1 METYPKSVVRRFNRD
16 VIERGDAAA
25 FAALMAEDFINHS
38 APPGAPKGPEGMW
51 ATFETVLR
59 PAISDLRVE
68 IADQIAEGD
77 RVTTRK
83 AITGRLTGPLM
94 GVAPTG
100 APIRIEVIDIVRIR
114 DGRYAEHWGINSLP
128 AVLASLRAVQG

>member
-1 METYPKSVVRRFNRD
+1 METDLKSVVRRFNRD

-38 APPGAPKGPEGMW
+38 TPPGAPKGPEGMW
-51 ATFETVLR
+51 ATFETILR
-59 PAISDLRVE
+59 PAISYLRVE
-68 IADQIAEGD
+68 ISDRIAEGD

-83 AITGRLTGPLM
+83 VITGRLTGPLM
-94 GVAPTG
+94 GLAPTG
-100 APIRIEVIDIVRIR
+100 APIRIEVIDILRIR